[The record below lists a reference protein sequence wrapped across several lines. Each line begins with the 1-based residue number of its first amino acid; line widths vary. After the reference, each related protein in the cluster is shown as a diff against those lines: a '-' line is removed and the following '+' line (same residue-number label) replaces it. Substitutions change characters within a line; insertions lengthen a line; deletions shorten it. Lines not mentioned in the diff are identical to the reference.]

1 MLSVLLEAIVLASG
15 GILSVGSI
23 TIMILF
29 LLSER
34 GTRVGVG
41 YAAGY
46 TLSYSL
52 IGVAVVMLGY
62 RASLQG
68 NTEPNNYLPI
78 LFIFL
83 GLLLLY
89 LAFRNWRKGAQDNA
103 APPRIF
109 QFIDQFTTLKSFG
122 FGLAIGVINFKNLA
136 FFLSGISVILVS
148 RLLIAQKITVTLLM
162 VLTFCASVIVPL
174 LIAVIFPQQAEEKLG
189 WIKETIDT
197 HRYQIGVWLPLVFG
211 VLFFLRGIKSLF
223 LLG

>member
-1 MLSVLLEAIVLASG
+1 MVLSVLLEAIVLASG

-23 TIMILF
+23 TIVILF

-34 GTRVGVG
+34 GMRVGVG

-46 TLSYSL
+46 TLSYLL

-68 NTEPNNYLPI
+68 NSEPNNFLPI

-83 GLLLLY
+83 GFLLLY
-89 LAFRNWRKGAQDNA
+89 LAVRNRRKGPQENA
-103 APPRIF
+103 EPLRIF
-109 QFIDQFTTLKSFG
+109 QVIDQFTALKAFG

-148 RLLIAQKITVTLLM
+148 TLLLTQKIVVMLLV
-162 VLTFCASVIVPL
+162 VLTFCTSVIVPV
-174 LIAVIFPQQAEEKLG
+174 LIALLFPQQAEEKLG
-189 WIKETIDT
+189 WIKQTIDT
-197 HRYQIGVWLPLVFG
+197 HRYQIGIWLPLVFG
-211 VLFFLRGIKSLF
+211 VLFITRGITQF
-223 LLG
+223 L